1 MRLGTR
7 LPRRA
12 MQRGFRKGSGEEKKL
27 FVRNCRKRLFLRARN
42 VPSFYGEEASRSETI
57 DGASEQVRESDIA
70 TLSDYGRKGR
80 RRRERPLRSIPP
92 PPLPPPKIAFPI
104 HVSESHCIE
113 SHERE
118 RERVPASFPPGD
130 PEEAQVTSINSTANE
145 CLLQAISMS
154 GQI

>member
-1 MRLGTR
+1 
-7 LPRRA
+7 

-27 FVRNCRKRLFLRARN
+27 FVRNCRKRLLLLLRAWN

-57 DGASEQVRESDIA
+57 DGASERVRESDIA

-118 RERVPASFPPGD
+118 RECLPPSHRGIQRRRRSH
-130 PEEAQVTSINSTANE
+130 PSIQQLMNVCCRQSQCQAKFE
-145 CLLQAISMS
+145 C
-154 GQI
+154 